1 MPGAYYN
8 EIDPYCAQWLRNLI
22 KAGVIAN
29 GEVDERDIWDVDPQ
43 SLKGFTQCH
52 FFAGIGC
59 WSMALRQAGWPDDKE
74 VWTGSCPCQPFS
86 SAGTQLGFAD
96 ERHVWPAWFHL
107 VATLKPRIIF
117 GEQVASKLGL
127 GWLDLVQTDLEA
139 AQYAFGAVDF
149 CAASIGAPHIRQRLY
164 FAACQQR
171 ELDKLEFASVGTA
184 NGQHGQHGNEGG
196 RCHGRVVRAVGAG
209 TEAHEQA
216 SAGSGDKASG
226 VIANAQEIRCRA
238 GRTRG
243 PNSSSAGQQNKQF
256 TQTSAHANQ
265 TRRSNIQRS
274 QARSGVPGRGEFN
287 RSSWWN
293 NQPEICCVDDG
304 HSSRSRRTGA
314 YGNAIVVPQAAEF
327 IKATM
332 EILAL

>member
-22 KAGVIAN
+22 KAGVIAD

-86 SAGTQLGFAD
+86 SAGAQLGFAD

-127 GWLDLVQTDLEA
+127 VWLDLVQTDLEA

-149 CAASIGAPHIRQRLY
+149 CAASIGLPHVRQRLY

-171 ELDKLEFASVGTA
+171 EFDKLGFEGVGA
-184 NGQHGQHGNEGG
+184 ADGQYGQHGNEGG
-196 RCHGRVVRAVGAG
+196 HRRGRVMRALGAG
-209 TEAHEQA
+209 AQAFEQA
-216 SAGSGDKASG
+216 PAGSGDKASR
-226 VIANAQEIRCRA
+226 VIA
-238 GRTRG
+238 
-243 PNSSSAGQQNKQF
+243 
-256 TQTSAHANQ
+256 HVNQ
-265 TRRSNIQRS
+265 TRRSNIQRGQTKS
-274 QARSGVPGRGEFN
+274 ECSGFGTFN

-327 IKATM
+327 IKSTM
-332 EILAL
+332 EILGL